1 MIVKD
6 VTRLAKR
13 LDRVCKLSGDVISVQ
28 FNYVSDE
35 KCVVIHMPAS
45 CFIRHFSKCS
55 IKAVWEQII
64 YRYMLYVVV
73 DGVKYITIV
82 DKDEIKK
89 YGIDVNERGE
99 EDERPATDTE

>member
-28 FNYVSDE
+28 FDYVGE
-35 KCVVIHMPAS
+35 AGVVIHMLARD
-45 CFIRHFSKCS
+45 FMHHFSKCS
-55 IKAVWEQII
+55 IKAVWEQVI